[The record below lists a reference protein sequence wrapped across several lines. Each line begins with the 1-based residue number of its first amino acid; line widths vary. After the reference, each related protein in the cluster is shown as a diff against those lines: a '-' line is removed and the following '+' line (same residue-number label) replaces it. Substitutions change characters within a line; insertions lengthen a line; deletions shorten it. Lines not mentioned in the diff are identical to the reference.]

1 MLTLNHASGFG
12 SSSTLRGLTSENYF
26 YRIANPLDIFGWCS
40 SASDINCTISR
51 DATVTDSPYGG
62 TPLKMA
68 CTSNSG
74 EAFIDTYSN
83 SVWNIAAASS
93 GQTWQVKVY
102 AKANVA
108 TTGEL
113 FIFGVASTG
122 GYFSTDNNTFGSSG
136 AFNIGTVWNEH
147 TFAFTPIRTVSPFI
161 TNVQI
166 RLDGP
171 QTNGSG
177 VNIWWDGLQLYRLS

>member
-12 SSSTLRGLTSENYF
+12 SSSTLRGLTAENYF
-26 YRIANPLDIFGWCS
+26 YLIRNPLDIYGWCS
-40 SASDINCTISR
+40 SAATQNCTLSR

-62 TPLKMA
+62 TPMKMA

-74 EAFIDTYSN
+74 EALTGTYSDTK
-83 SVWNIAAASS
+83 WNIAAASS
-93 GQTWQVKVY
+93 GQTWQLKVY

-113 FIFGVASTG
+113 FIFGVQSTG
-122 GYFSTDNNTFGSSG
+122 GYFSTDNNTFGAVG
-136 AFNIGTVWNEH
+136 INIGTVWNEH
-147 TFAFTPIRTVSPFI
+147 TFAFTPIRTTSPFI

-171 QTNGSG
+171 NTNGSG